1 MAGRAEDAAAI
12 EGLRRELATSRIE
25 NERLSGL
32 RASPYSA
39 AADRTAGEIAL
50 LDSKA
55 ELTPEAARIFTG
67 WFESAL
73 AAGPPHP
80 TEGGWLGR
88 EAAARLFSAVTA
100 VALSVESLPIER
112 LFEEYAATGRRRAR
126 GGQGAEER
134 DPEEPAGGGPGDGAG
149 DPAVGGRGA
158 EADESRHRRAE
169 AEEKQEGEEKEEEG
183 LVLEEYLR
191 FYRDACRKQPELV
204 RESIGRMRQ
213 RPPPPSPEPAPAQRQ
228 RTVET

>member
-1 MAGRAEDAAAI
+1 MAGRAEDAATI
-12 EGLRRELATSRIE
+12 ESLRRELATSRIE

-100 VALSVESLPIER
+100 VTLSVGSLPIER
-112 LFEEYAATGRRRAR
+112 LFEEYAATGRRRGR
-126 GGQGAEER
+126 GGQDAEER
-134 DPEEPAGGGPGDGAG
+134 DPEEPAADGPGDGTH
-149 DPAVGGRGA
+149 DSAVGCRGV
-158 EADESRHRRAE
+158 ETDESLSLIH
-169 AEEKQEGEEKEEEG
+169 
-183 LVLEEYLR
+183 
-191 FYRDACRKQPELV
+191 
-204 RESIGRMRQ
+204 I
-213 RPPPPSPEPAPAQRQ
+213 
-228 RTVET
+228 